1 MTVNRPRLTATA
13 PSAAI
18 DGVLVIDKPPG
29 MTSHDVVVAARRL
42 LAQPRI
48 GHTGTLDP
56 MATGVLPLACGLA
69 TRLVSFLTASDKEY
83 IAEIRFGLTTDSYDV
98 TGKATGGT
106 GAFPDRAT
114 ILDGLQVFSGDYLQ
128 APPPIS
134 AKKIGGRRAY
144 ELARNGTPV
153 QPAPVPVHVETLDLI
168 ASDGAVATV
177 RVRCSAGFYVRAL
190 AHALGQRTGTGAC
203 LQSLRRVRSGDFTIS
218 NALPIEDLHSTPD
231 KVASHTVPLDSLLP
245 HLPTAVLTADGE
257 IHVSHGRDIGP
268 DQVLGA
274 WLGSGLES
282 SGAASWVRL
291 VSTTGCLL
299 AMAQPGATP
308 DVLHPSVVLG

>member
-1 MTVNRPRLTATA
+1 MTGDRSRPAAAA
-13 PSAAI
+13 PSTAI
-18 DGVLVIDKPPG
+18 EGVLVIDKASG

-56 MATGVLPLACGLA
+56 MATGVLPLAIGRA

-106 GAFPDRAT
+106 GAFPEHAT
-114 ILDGLQVFSGDYLQ
+114 VLDALRMFSGNYLQ
-128 APPPIS
+128 APPPVS

-144 ELARNGTPV
+144 ELARSGTPV

-177 RVRCSAGFYVRAL
+177 RIRCSAGFYVRAL
-190 AHALGQRTGTGAC
+190 AHALGERIGTGGC

-218 NALPIEDLHSTPD
+218 NALPLEAVHSTPD
-231 KVASHTVPLDSLLP
+231 SVVTHTVPLNSLLP

-257 IHVSHGRDIGP
+257 AHVSHGRDIGP
-268 DQVLGA
+268 DQVVGA
-274 WLGSGLES
+274 WLGPGLES

-291 VSTTGCLL
+291 MSASGCLL

-308 DVLHPSVVLG
+308 GILHPSVVLG